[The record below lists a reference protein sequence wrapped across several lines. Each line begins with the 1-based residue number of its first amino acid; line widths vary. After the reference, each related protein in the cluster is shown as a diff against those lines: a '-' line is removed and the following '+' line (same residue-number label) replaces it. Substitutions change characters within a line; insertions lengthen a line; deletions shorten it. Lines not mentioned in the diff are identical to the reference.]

1 VINHAAVLIVGGG
14 VVGASV
20 AYHLAKRGVR
30 DVVVLDRGAGPGNGS
45 TSRATGGF
53 RAQFATKVNVGLSLL
68 AREKLRAFRDE
79 VGVDPGYTEA
89 GYLWI
94 ASTYRS
100 MDLLREALLVQRAAG
115 LGEAE
120 AIDADSVVRLNPAV
134 PRDGIV
140 GATWCPTDGFIRPME
155 ILRGYLGAAE
165 RLGATIE
172 WGVDVKE
179 IVVGKTGR
187 ACSANTSSGS
197 VAFDAIVNAAG
208 PWAGELRCGGR
219 SALPVVPLKRQVALS
234 VPTGILP
241 DAMPMTIFVENA
253 FHLRVRDGRV
263 MIIKPTPVPDG
274 DPFDTS
280 VDDRWIDSVR
290 AEASMRVPCLAGLE
304 IDRDACYAGLYEMSP
319 DNHAILGSA
328 PWCDN
333 LFLANG
339 SSGHG
344 VMHSPALGQLLA
356 EIICDGVAS
365 SLDVSAL
372 RPTRFSERALNPLVE
387 ML

>member
-1 VINHAAVLIVGGG
+1 MVRRAAVAVVGGG

-30 DVVVLDRGAGPGNGS
+30 DVVVLDRGGGPGNGS
-45 TSRATGGF
+45 TSKATGGF

-79 VGVDPGYTEA
+79 TGVDPGYAEA

-94 ASTYRS
+94 ASTESS
-100 MDLLREALLVQRAAG
+100 MNSLRQALAVQQSAG

-120 AIDADSVVRLNPAV
+120 AIDAETVAQLNPAV
-134 PRDGIV
+134 PREGVV
-140 GATWCPTDGFIRPME
+140 GATWCPSDGFIRPME
-155 ILRGYLGAAE
+155 ILRGYLGAAK

-172 WGVDVKE
+172 WGVDVNE
-179 IVVGKTGR
+179 IVVDKQGR
-187 ACSANTSSGS
+187 AGEANTSSGPI
-197 VAFDAIVNAAG
+197 AFDAIVNAAG
-208 PWAGELRCGGR
+208 PWAGELRCGGE
-219 SALPVVPLKRQVALS
+219 AVLPVVPLKRQVALS
-234 VPTGILP
+234 VPTEILP
-241 DAMPMTIFVENA
+241 ETMPMTIFVESA

-274 DPFDTS
+274 NPFDTT
-280 VDDRWIDSVR
+280 VDDRWVESVS
-290 AEASMRVPCLAGLE
+290 AEAAMRVPSLANLE
-304 IDRDACYAGLYEMSP
+304 IDRGACYAGLYEMSP
-319 DNHAILGSA
+319 DNHAILGAA
-328 PWCDN
+328 PWCEN

-344 VMHSPALGQLLA
+344 VMHSPALGQLLS

-365 SLDVSAL
+365 SLDVRAL
-372 RPTRFSERALNPLVE
+372 RPTRFSERALNPPVE

>member
-1 VINHAAVLIVGGG
+1 MVKRAAVAVVGGG

-68 AREKLRAFRDE
+68 AREKLRVFSDE
-79 VGVDPGYTEA
+79 TGVDPGYAEA

-94 ASTYRS
+94 AGTGRS
-100 MDLLREALLVQRAAG
+100 LGLLRAALAVQRSAG
-115 LGEAE
+115 LAEAE
-120 AIDADSVVRLNPAV
+120 EIDAETVARLNEAV
-134 PRDGIV
+134 PREGIL
-140 GATWCPTDGFIRPME
+140 GATWCPTDGFIKPME

-172 WGVDVKE
+172 WGVDVNG
-179 IVVGKTGR
+179 IVVDKRGR
-187 ACSANTSSGS
+187 AREAKTSSGAIS
-197 VAFDAIVNAAG
+197 FDAVVNAAG
-208 PWAGELRCGGR
+208 PWAGELKCGGR
-219 SALPVVPLKRQVALS
+219 SELPVVPLKRQVALS
-234 VPTGILP
+234 VPTRIVP
-241 DAMPMTIFVENA
+241 ETMPMTIFVDSG
-253 FHLRVRDGRV
+253 FHLRVRDSRV
-263 MIIKPTPVPDG
+263 MIVKPTPVPDG

-280 VDDRWIDSVR
+280 VDDHWIEAVS
-290 AEASMRVPCLAGLE
+290 AEAAMRLPSLANLE
-304 IDRDACYAGLYEMSP
+304 IDRAACYAGLYEMSP
-319 DNHAILGSA
+319 DNHAILGAS
-328 PWCDN
+328 PWCEN

-372 RPTRFSERALNPLVE
+372 RPTRFSERAPNPPVE